1 MKKFLDNYLK
11 RRARKNEDVRK
22 SYTEEELK
30 SEIANSV
37 KKIRED
43 LNLSQ
48 VQFAERVGVHR
59 STISKIESKDLN
71 VSLTT
76 LNSIADK
83 CGYDFAF
90 TLKKR
95 EDLEINGLQSKREM
109 I

>member
-11 RRARKNEDVRK
+11 RRTSKSEDARR

-48 VQFAERVGVHR
+48 VQFAERVRVHR

-71 VSLTT
+71 ISLTT

-83 CGYDFAF
+83 CGYDFSF
-90 TLKKR
+90 DLKKR
-95 EDLEINGLQSKREM
+95 
-109 I
+109 

>member
-1 MKKFLDNYLK
+1 MKKFLENYFKK
-11 RRARKNEDVRK
+11 RMRKSEDFRK

-48 VQFAERVGVHR
+48 VQIAESVGVHR

-71 VSLTT
+71 VSLMT
-76 LNSIADK
+76 LNLIADK

-95 EDLEINGLQSKREM
+95 
-109 I
+109 

>member
-83 CGYDFAF
+83 CDYDFAF

-95 EDLEINGLQSKREM
+95 EEK
-109 I
+109 

>member
-11 RRARKNEDVRK
+11 RRAGKSEDVRK
-22 SYTEEELK
+22 SYTEEEFK

-71 VSLTT
+71 VSLMT
-76 LNSIADK
+76 LNLIADK

-95 EDLEINGLQSKREM
+95 
-109 I
+109 

>member
-1 MKKFLDNYLK
+1 MKKFLNNYLK
-11 RRARKNEDVRK
+11 RRTRKSEDVRK
-22 SYTEEELK
+22 SYTEEEIK
-30 SEIANSV
+30 SEIADAV

-48 VQFAERVGVHR
+48 VQFAERAGVHR